1 MDVDRKITDAY
12 REHLNVTVSEAA
24 SLKIRAAVNAELERA
39 GGRHPRPIMTIEEA
53 AAYLRVNVTDVEAYL
68 GDIPCFEFAG
78 KLRFR
83 KDAVDSWIQ
92 RRERLFASDIIHFG
106 ARDERKLVIV

>member
-1 MDVDRKITDAY
+1 MDVDKKIADAY
-12 REHLNVTVSEAA
+12 REHLNVTLPDAA
-24 SLKIRAAVNAELERA
+24 SLKIRAATHAELERS
-39 GGRHPRPIMTIEEA
+39 GGPHPKSIMTMEEA

-83 KDAVDSWIQ
+83 KEAVDSWIQ
-92 RRERLFASDIIHFG
+92 RREHLFASDIIHFR